1 MPSFGHLDK
10 TSHLFVHLTRPTP
23 NSGPLRNLLPG
34 ISSYPQKLR
43 PGGTLFFGTAKS
55 KDRNLD
61 QVSDRGRFRSH
72 LKVGMSSGTEI
83 HGFSPVGSQYGIFG
97 PVPRYFPR
105 NLQKPETR
113 PIFAM
118 AKMSPRESHFLA
130 VGVVRWAPNLH
141 MFNSTHQDLSFH
153 GECRLISDGKGWYQC
168 PVGWVIGTPNLQHG

>member
-1 MPSFGHLDK
+1 MLPTRKSAPAHRFGDAMTVSCGKGSGMGTPSLKLKG
-10 TSHLFVHLTRPTP
+10 
-23 NSGPLRNLLPG
+23 GMY
-34 ISSYPQKLR
+34 SSP
-43 PGGTLFFGTAKS
+43 
-55 KDRNLD
+55 
-61 QVSDRGRFRSH
+61 
-72 LKVGMSSGTEI
+72 EI

-141 MFNSTHQDLSFH
+141 MFNSTHQDLTLH
-153 GECRLISDGKGWYQC
+153 RECRLISDG
-168 PVGWVIGTPNLQHG
+168 ITPYCLEKYAFL